1 MIMGFRRI
9 ERVVTK
15 DVSDDVVSIPNFH
28 RFGQLS
34 LTVILRAA
42 MKRNIFAAAILPP
55 LKFMITY
62 IPEG

>member
-1 MIMGFRRI
+1 MGFRRT

-15 DVSDDVVSIPNFH
+15 DVSDDMVSIPNFH

-42 MKRNIFAAAILPP
+42 VRRDSFAAAILPP

-62 IPEG
+62 ILER